1 MSQQTKLGL
10 QDTHGVTRQIS
21 GDLSLQ
27 FVPVFHQ
34 FWEASSGNCG
44 NPWVSYGFLVDIRFN
59 ECD

>member
-1 MSQQTKLGL
+1 MNQQTKLGL

-21 GDLSLQ
+21 GHLSLQ

-34 FWEASSGNCG
+34 FWE
-44 NPWVSYGFLVDIRFN
+44 VSYGFLVDIRFN